1 MQPITDP
8 QILAGYL
15 RDASNLQGHATGLLR
30 PRDTAEVAQA
40 LAYCQAQ
47 GIPLTVT
54 AQRTSTTG
62 APVPFGGWLLSME
75 RLDRI
80 ESIGADLATAQG
92 GVLLGE
98 LQDQVEA
105 RGRLYPPDP
114 TSRME
119 CSLGASIAC
128 NASGAR
134 SFLYGPTRRWVEAV
148 EFVTA
153 TGEILQVDRATPIP
167 QGWPVPDWREPA
179 VKTAVGYAPA
189 DNLLDLII
197 GSEGTLGVITR
208 ATVRLTALPERVFS
222 LLALFPDT
230 DAGVSFVEA
239 ARADGTPRL
248 VEWYDRHALD
258 VIRARVP
265 ELPQDAG
272 AAVWIEQEATA
283 ETEDDLLL
291 EWVDRLEACGALEEH
306 TVFASD
312 PAGLERLRAIR
323 HALPAGVN
331 ELVSRA
337 GLPKVGTDFAV
348 PDGALREMMRA
359 YDAVPMRH
367 VTFGHAG
374 DNHLHVNLLP
384 ASEAELARAWE
395 IWHDLYGM
403 ALEHGG
409 TLSAEHGVGK
419 LKSRYLEEMV
429 GPRVMDDFR
438 RLKAVVDPNWVLG
451 RGTMLDA
458 PALDV

>member
-8 QILAGYL
+8 QIIAGYL
-15 RDASNLQGHATGLLR
+15 RDASNLLGHADALVR
-30 PRDTAEVAQA
+30 PKDTAEVAQV
-40 LAYCQAQ
+40 LRHCQDQ
-47 GIPLTVT
+47 GIPVTIT

-62 APVPFGGWLLSME
+62 APVPRGGWLLSME
-75 RLDRI
+75 RLTAI
-80 ESIGADLATAQG
+80 ESIGVDRATAQG
-92 GVLLGE
+92 GVLLGD
-98 LQDQVEA
+98 LQAQVEA
-105 RGRLYPPDP
+105 QGRLYPPDP

-134 SFLYGPTRRWVEAV
+134 SFLYGATRRWVESV

-153 TGEILQVDRATPIP
+153 TGEILHVDRTTPVP
-167 QGWPVPDWREPA
+167 ARWPVPEWREPD

-230 DAGVSFVEA
+230 ASGVSFVES
-239 ARADGTPRL
+239 ARDDGTPRL
-248 VEWYDRHALD
+248 IEWYDRHALD

-265 ELPQDAG
+265 ELPDNAG

-283 ETEDDLLL
+283 ETEDDLLMQ
-291 EWVDRLEACGALEEH
+291 WVERLGACGALEEH
-306 TVFASD
+306 TLFASD

-348 PDGALREMMRA
+348 PDGALLEMMRA

-384 ASEAELARAWE
+384 STESELAQAWQ
-395 IWHDLYGM
+395 IWHDLYRL
-403 ALEHGG
+403 ALGHGG

-429 GPRVMDDFR
+429 GPQVMYDFR
-438 RLKAVVDPNWVLG
+438 RLKSIVDPGWVLG

-458 PALDV
+458 PVLDV